1 MATATAT
8 LVPFPATAGPEAAA
22 APAKFSANRKELLRE
37 LALAQTVREA
47 KTTIPILSCLLIQV
61 EVNQLT
67 ILATD
72 LDQSIRTICPVTK
85 AAPGTITV
93 PGKKAFDYLKLL
105 EGDEIS
111 FAALE
116 NNWTQVRCGR
126 SKTKIVG
133 MEPKNYPKIP
143 EFPAKTV
150 ARVPV
155 VTLKALIGRV
165 QFAIANQESRYTL
178 NGALLTISPDS
189 VSMVATDGF
198 RLSYAKSNE
207 MIAELSSSKNYL
219 VSMAGLKTL
228 SFLLANTEEEFVD
241 FACEDNNLFF
251 RIGSRV
257 LTVRRMTGQ
266 FPGYQQ
272 IMPQSASKKIDV
284 SVKELGAAIQRVAQ
298 FADEKSSVIRFSL
311 AENTLRISSSSTES
325 GESEEVLPITY
336 AGESLTVGINAL
348 FALDPLKVLGTAEVR
363 LEMNG
368 PTNVV
373 EFRPVTEDNSIEYR
387 GLVMPART

>member
-8 LVPFPATAGPEAAA
+8 LVPFPTTAGPEAATG
-22 APAKFSANRKELLRE
+22 PSKFSANRKELLRE
-37 LALAQTVREA
+37 LALTQTVREA
-47 KTTIPILSCLLIQV
+47 KTTVPILSCLLIQV
-61 EVNQLT
+61 DHNQLT

-85 AAPGTITV
+85 ASPGTIAM

-111 FAALE
+111 FVGLD
-116 NNWTQVRCGR
+116 NNWTQIRCGR

-143 EFPAKTV
+143 EFSAKAE

-155 VTLKALIGRV
+155 ATLKALIGRV
-165 QFAIANQESRYTL
+165 QFAISNQESRYTL
-178 NGALLTISPDS
+178 NGALLTIAPDS
-189 VSMVATDGF
+189 VTMVATDGF
-198 RLSYAKSNE
+198 RLSFAKSNE
-207 MIAELSSSKNYL
+207 TVAGLTSPKNYL
-219 VSMAGLKTL
+219 VSLAGLKTL
-228 SFLLANTEEEFVD
+228 SFLLTNTEEEFVD
-241 FACEDNNLFF
+241 FGCEDNTLFF

-266 FPGYQQ
+266 FPSYQQ
-272 IMPQSASKKIDV
+272 IMPQSASKKIEV

-298 FADEKSSVIRFSL
+298 FADERSSIIRFSL

-325 GESEEVLPITY
+325 GESEEVMPITY
-336 AGESLTVGINAL
+336 SGESLAVGMNAN

-387 GLVMPART
+387 GLVMPARG